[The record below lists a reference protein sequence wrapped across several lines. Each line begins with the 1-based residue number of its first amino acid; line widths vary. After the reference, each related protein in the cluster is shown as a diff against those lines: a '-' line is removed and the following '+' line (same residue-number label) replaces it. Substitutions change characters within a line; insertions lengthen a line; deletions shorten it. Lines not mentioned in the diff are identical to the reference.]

1 MDFISTLQNNF
12 IFLLISVTI
21 LGLVVGSFLN
31 VVIYRLPKI
40 LENHWRSECAELFD
54 CTQLLPPSKKFTLS
68 HPNSHCPHCKHEIRW
83 FENIPIFSYLLQGG
97 KCNHCKAPISIRYP
111 IVEFVS
117 GLLAALVV
125 FKFGFSWALAGGLI
139 FVWTLLV
146 LSLIDFDTQLLPDN
160 LTLPLLWLG
169 LLFNL
174 FGIYTDLNNAIIGAM
189 IGYLSLWSVYWGF
202 KLLTGKEGMGYGDFK
217 LFAAFGAWFGW
228 KMLLPILLLSS
239 LVGAVIGIGMMLI
252 LGHDKNIPI
261 PFGPYLAGAGLIALF
276 FGQPIL
282 KAMAL

>member
-1 MDFISTLQNNF
+1 MDFLSILQSNF
-12 IFLLISVTI
+12 AFLLISVTI

-40 LENHWRSECAELFD
+40 LENNWRTECSELFD
-54 CTQLLPPSKKFTLS
+54 CTQILPSSEKFNLS

-83 FENIPIFSYLLQGG
+83 FENIPIFSYLFQGG
-97 KCNHCKAPISIRYP
+97 KCNHCKTPISIRYP

-125 FKFGFSWALAGGLI
+125 LKFGFGWALVGGLI

-169 LLFNL
+169 LCLNL
-174 FGIYTDLNNAIIGAM
+174 FGIYTDLNSAVIGAM
-189 IGYLSLWSVYWGF
+189 IGYLSLWSVYWLF
-202 KLLTGKEGMGYGDFK
+202 KILTGKEGMGYGDFK

>member
-1 MDFISTLQNNF
+1 
-12 IFLLISVTI
+12 
-21 LGLVVGSFLN
+21 
-31 VVIYRLPKI
+31 
-40 LENHWRSECAELFD
+40 
-54 CTQLLPPSKKFTLS
+54 
-68 HPNSHCPHCKHEIRW
+68 
-83 FENIPIFSYLLQGG
+83 
-97 KCNHCKAPISIRYP
+97 
-111 IVEFVS
+111 
-117 GLLAALVV
+117 LLAALVV

-139 FVWTLLV
+139 FVWILLV

-169 LLFNL
+169 LLLNL
-174 FGIYTDLNNAIIGAM
+174 NGVYTDLNSAIIGAM
-189 IGYLSLWSVYWGF
+189 IGYLSLWSIYWLF

-239 LVGAVIGIGMMLI
+239 LVGAVIGIAMMLI

-276 FGQPIL
+276 FGQTIL